1 MKKFFVIIVT
11 SISLISCAK
20 QAATPKG
27 AANQNI
33 FFQNNDVAVKYM
45 VAKPT
50 ATNSVSIS
58 FSTAFEKNI
67 SRIELMSSTTAT
79 TFCTAQAID
88 IISNS
93 SAQKNYSFNDVN
105 IKSSTMYYLLR
116 FKNNDGDWTYS
127 SYITVK
133 VS

>member
-11 SISLISCAK
+11 SISLISCTK

-33 FFQNNDVAVKYM
+33 FFQNNDVTVEYM

-58 FSTAFEKNI
+58 FSTSFEKNI

-79 TFCTAQAID
+79 TFCTTQAID
-88 IISNS
+88 VASDS
-93 SAQKNYSFNDVN
+93 SVKSTYSFNDVN
-105 IKSSTMYYLLR
+105 IKGSTMYYLLR
-116 FKNNDGDWTYS
+116 FKSNDGDWTYS